1 MFLPVNKL
9 PQTTQAF
16 WVMNIGATIP
26 DNSAGDLPLMA
37 RPFGA
42 NVCDFLSKPHE
53 KGGLDFGIVGFSVV
67 LAGIVLVM
75 IVGVTWAQN
84 RYGRQGTAALS

>member
-1 MFLPVNKL
+1 MNKL

-26 DNSAGDLPLMA
+26 DNTAGDLSLMA

-42 NVCDFLSKPHE
+42 TVRDFLSKPHD
-53 KGGLDFGIVGFSVV
+53 KGGLDFGIIGS
-67 LAGIVLVM
+67 LAGLTGIVLVM
-75 IVGVTWAQN
+75 IVGATWAQN
-84 RYGRQGTAALS
+84 RYGRQGTAALA